1 VTTLDLLA
9 RVEVCMNVAVIAVTI
24 WVMLAGV
31 ADVITTERALA
42 RGARELNPL
51 MRALQEHTGRFWWI
65 GKLMIHALVVLVV
78 LLFDGWLGIAVGATF
93 AAIITAVA
101 IHNERGAR

>member
-1 VTTLDLLA
+1 MMTWAV
-9 RVEVCMNVAVIAVTI
+9 VATTI
-24 WVMLAGV
+24 WVMLSGV

-51 MRALQEHTGRFWWI
+51 MRALQEHTGRFWWV
-65 GKLMIHALVVLVV
+65 GKLMVHALVVLGV
-78 LLFDGWLGIAVGATF
+78 LLLDGWPGVAVGVTF

-101 IHNERGAR
+101 VHNELGTH